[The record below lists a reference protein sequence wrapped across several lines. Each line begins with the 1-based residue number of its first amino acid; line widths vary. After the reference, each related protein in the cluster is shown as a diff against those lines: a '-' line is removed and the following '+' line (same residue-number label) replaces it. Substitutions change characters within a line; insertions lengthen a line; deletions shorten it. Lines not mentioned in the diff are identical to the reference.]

1 MYVDDFVDAIEQLIL
16 TKSQGVYNIC
26 SNNQYKIKDI
36 ILTICKLLKYKKHL
50 TFDDNLNTNNL
61 KPKYMCGNNEKIKMV
76 TKWNPKIS
84 LEDGLLKT
92 INFYNL
98 NK

>member
-1 MYVDDFVDAIEQLIL
+1 MYIDDFVDAIEQLIL

-61 KPKYMCGNNEKIKMV
+61 KPKYMCGNNEKIKMESKNFIKRR
-76 TKWNPKIS
+76 TFKNYK
-84 LEDGLLKT
+84 LLQFKQ
-92 INFYNL
+92 I
-98 NK
+98 K

>member
-1 MYVDDFVDAIEQLIL
+1 MHIL
-16 TKSQGVYNIC
+16 TYIIVNI
-26 SNNQYKIKDI
+26 
-36 ILTICKLLKYKKHL
+36 KLLKYKKHL